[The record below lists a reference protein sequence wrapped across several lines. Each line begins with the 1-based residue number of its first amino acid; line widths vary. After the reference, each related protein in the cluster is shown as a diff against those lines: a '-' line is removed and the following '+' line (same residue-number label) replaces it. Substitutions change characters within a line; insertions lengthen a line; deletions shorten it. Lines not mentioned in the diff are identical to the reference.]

1 MNSAVVD
8 TPPVSI
14 YIDGSCIEN
23 RNVTAD
29 TAAGWGFVVVI
40 GDRGVGRGTGDLMH
54 ESSGPVITNPNSNEW
69 LGAEVGSNNTGELSA
84 MVHALRWILVNCP
97 KGEVTIR
104 ADSMYALRITD
115 GAWSAKANKKL
126 AYLSQELWKE
136 VAQVVDLHNAHV
148 KAHSGHRWNERADHL
163 AYRGQGDD
171 DPIPLQFWRPG
182 QR

>member
-1 MNSAVVD
+1 VSSAVVD
-8 TPPVSI
+8 VPPVSI

-40 GDRGVGRGTGDLMH
+40 GDTGVGRGSGDLIH
-54 ESSGPVITNPNSNEW
+54 ESSGPVITDPESKDW

-97 KGEVTIR
+97 EGQVTVR
-104 ADSMYALRITD
+104 ADSMYALHISD
-115 GAWSAKANKKL
+115 GSWSAKANKQL
-126 AYLSQELWKE
+126 ALLSQQLWKE
-136 VAQVVDLHNAHV
+136 AAQVVNLHNAHV

-163 AYRGQGDD
+163 AYRGQGED

>member
-1 MNSAVVD
+1 VNSAVVD

-126 AYLSQELWKE
+126 AHLSQELWKE

>member
-54 ESSGPVITNPNSNEW
+54 ESSGPVITNPNSDEW

-84 MVHALRWILVNCP
+84 MVHALRWILVNCS

-126 AYLSQELWKE
+126 AHLSQELWKE

>member
-54 ESSGPVITNPNSNEW
+54 ESSGPVITNTNSDEW

-126 AYLSQELWKE
+126 AHLSQELWKE

>member
-1 MNSAVVD
+1 MSSAVVD

-54 ESSGPVITNPNSNEW
+54 ESSGPVITNPNSDEW

-115 GAWSAKANKKL
+115 GSWSAKANKKL
-126 AYLSQELWKE
+126 AHLSQELWKE